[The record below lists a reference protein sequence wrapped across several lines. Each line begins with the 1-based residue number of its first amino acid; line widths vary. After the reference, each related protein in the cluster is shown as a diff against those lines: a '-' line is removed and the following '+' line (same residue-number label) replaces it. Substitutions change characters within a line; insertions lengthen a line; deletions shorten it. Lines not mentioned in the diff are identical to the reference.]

1 MLGGADLDATLGAE
15 FAQAVGREIVV
26 EPGLATAAL
35 EPVAKRLYRMRSAKG
50 GDEID
55 EVSGRRGVKADAQ
68 GRQDR
73 QFVRLKDPRAALCLG
88 ENQLALALHL
98 RAELDEIAAAH
109 DRVEQEIKCEP

>member
-1 MLGGADLDATLGAE
+1 SSDCRARAE
-15 FAQAVGREIVV
+15 GMTNPLVSSVV
-26 EPGLATAAL
+26 EPGLATATL
-35 EPVAKRLYRMRSAKG
+35 EPVAERLYRMRPAEG

-55 EVSGRRGVKADAQ
+55 EVSGRRGVNADAQ

-98 RAELDEIAAAH
+98 RAELDEIAAA
-109 DRVEQEIKCEP
+109 